1 MTIGYDQN
9 DWKQFQIKNPVE
21 IVLPKKTSNILV
33 SGKSGSGKSKSIL
46 WYIWQ
51 SLRNQE
57 SVVYL
62 ADYKAGEEYD
72 LLRIC
77 LLMLLENKF
86 LI

>member
-62 ADYKAGEEYD
+62 ADYKAGEEYPFED
-72 LLRIC
+72 LSS
-77 LLMLLENKF
+77 MLLENKF